1 MDSISMLAISLTITC
16 GLASIGWSVC
26 VVVDMFHERNKARLY
41 RNRPRGATRRS
52 FK

>member
-1 MDSISMLAISLTITC
+1 MDSISMLAIALTVTFA
-16 GLASIGWSVC
+16 LASVGWSVY
-26 VVVDMFHERNKARLY
+26 VVVVMFHDWNKARLY